1 MSKFIELLGAIYNTD
16 SISSIVKT
24 KDEDTFNIVIKLK
37 DTGSFEIMARYNT
50 EKKRDDAF
58 LANIKEVLNCK
69 ELLI

>member
-50 EKKRDDAF
+50 EEERDDAF
-58 LANIKEVLNCK
+58 QVKIKEVLDGK
-69 ELLI
+69 ERLI